1 MACRKKITKIIN
13 IEGMKCPH
21 CAAAV
26 ESALKKIKD
35 VKSVEINLEAKCAK
49 VLVFEGTSDEKL
61 SEAVVAAGFEVVGI
75 N

>member
-13 IEGMKCPH
+13 IEGMKCQH

-26 ESALKKIKD
+26 EAALKKIKD
-35 VKSVEINLEAKCAK
+35 VKGVEIDFDAKCAK

-61 SEAVVAAGFEVVGI
+61 TEAVVGAGFEVTGI